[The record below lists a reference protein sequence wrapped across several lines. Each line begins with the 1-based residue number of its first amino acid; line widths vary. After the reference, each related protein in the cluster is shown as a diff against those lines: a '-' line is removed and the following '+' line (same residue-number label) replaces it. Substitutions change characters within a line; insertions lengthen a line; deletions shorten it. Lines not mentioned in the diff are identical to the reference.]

1 MTFDRVCVV
10 GAGTIGSLCAVH
22 IAQTASVALLVRREE
37 HARAL
42 NENGLRVSGKSELHS
57 EVLAT
62 TDPAALPE
70 ADLVILATKAT
81 QLEKAVATLGGTFPD
96 AVFMTIQNGIGAE
109 EVVARHGSWPI
120 VSSVT
125 FMSGT
130 RHSDD
135 HIEYELDTATW
146 MGPYHSSGIA
156 QDTVDEVGRTFADSG
171 LKVEVLKDLRPAQ
184 WSKLIFNC
192 VVNGVAAVTDL
203 PHVRLFALRESDGDL
218 GHFVWDVM
226 EEGKAV
232 AAAKGIELFEDPW
245 EMNVQA
251 VSHGQTDYDEYAH
264 VPSMLAD
271 IRSGQPTEV
280 DFILGSLVREAGLA
294 GVDVP
299 LATALYRL
307 VKAREVAAL
316 AEGGARSE

>member
-1 MTFDRVCVV
+1 MTFERVCVV

-22 IAQTASVALLVRREE
+22 IAQMADVSVLVRREE
-37 HARAL
+37 QARAL

-57 EVLAT
+57 KVLAT
-62 TDPAALPE
+62 TDPAKLAD
-70 ADLVILATKAT
+70 ADLVIIATKAT
-81 QLEKAVATLGGTFPD
+81 QLEKAVAPLGGRFPG

-146 MGPYHSSGIA
+146 MGPYHRSGIS
-156 QDTVDEVGRTFADSG
+156 QDAVEKVGKVFVDAG
-171 LKVEVLKDLRPAQ
+171 LKVEVLADLRSAQ

-203 PHVRLFALRESDGDL
+203 PHVRPFALRDSPEDL

-226 EEGKAV
+226 NEGKAV
-232 AAAKGIELFEDPW
+232 AAALGIDLFEDPW
-245 EMNVQA
+245 EMNVEA

-280 DFILGSLVREAGLA
+280 DFILGSLVREADRA
-294 GVDVP
+294 GVEVP
-299 LATALYRL
+299 LAWGLYRL

-316 AEGGARSE
+316 AQHGGK